1 MQQVLVPLLSFW
13 CVSRIVPLWAD
24 RIGYHH
30 SSTAS
35 PSPGGAGQG
44 FCRLR
49 RCWAFFWVSGRTRTC
64 SCNRCGTGVC
74 SCSHSKA
81 QIYDWAFQNP
91 GNSVLVQQIF
101 EHSNVNFERPAR
113 TFEQD
118 TAFPEPFFAEIGVL
132 PCVFLHF
139 IR

>member
-1 MQQVLVPLLSFW
+1 LDQRILCLFTFPGLPSDEHVLSSIYCILLFLDGEATVPGENPLMQRFSERMEAKSVGFEIQHSVFETIETFNKSLFPLLELW

-49 RCWAFFWVSGRTRTC
+49 RCWAFFW
-64 SCNRCGTGVC
+64 
-74 SCSHSKA
+74 A
-81 QIYDWAFQNP
+81 
-91 GNSVLVQQIF
+91 
-101 EHSNVNFERPAR
+101 
-113 TFEQD
+113 
-118 TAFPEPFFAEIGVL
+118 
-132 PCVFLHF
+132 
-139 IR
+139 